1 LQRHVMACTKP
12 VGRIERE
19 IVAELHKVAEL
30 LGADPD
36 NIRNVPAAEM
46 YDALEALGAD
56 RFLLGI
62 VGSWK
67 DTMED
72 VEVLELLREWNR
84 LGSLEFDEVDATPS
98 RPARPARRQQ
108 ARGPHGSRHR

>member
-1 LQRHVMACTKP
+1 MAGTKP

-19 IVAELHKVAEL
+19 ILAELQKAAEL

-46 YDALEALGAD
+46 HDALEALGAD
-56 RFLLGI
+56 RFLLGM

-84 LGSLEFDEVDATPS
+84 LGSLQFDEVYATTS
-98 RPARPARRQQ
+98 RLPQGTCLQ
-108 ARGPHGSRHR
+108 RGAVA